1 MGSNPFTDVEHGKW
15 YYYDMLKLS
24 TAGIMQGY
32 NGMAK
37 PENSITRE
45 EAAALIV
52 RVFDISAME
61 KDPNP

>member
-1 MGSNPFTDVEHGKW
+1 
-15 YYYDMLKLS
+15 MLKLS